1 MPRSLT
7 LISTCNQTTKDMS
20 QKELDK
26 WFNNLDSFELGIM
39 FPGEYEEAMES
50 ADPGVNINT
59 FVKDCKQ
66 TWKRLSKEK
75 KEELYNEYK

>member
-1 MPRSLT
+1 
-7 LISTCNQTTKDMS
+7 MS
-20 QKELDK
+20 AKELDK

-50 ADPGVNINT
+50 ADPSVNINT
-59 FVKDCKQ
+59 FIKEAKQ
-66 TWKRLSKEK
+66 MWKRLSKEQ

>member
-1 MPRSLT
+1 M
-7 LISTCNQTTKDMS
+7 ST
-20 QKELDK
+20 KELDK

-50 ADPGVNINT
+50 ADPSVNINT
-59 FVKDCKQ
+59 FVKDVKQ